1 MLHWPANMNSESP
14 KKFQECQRI
23 DVLKQGQGA
32 DAHLKISLERFN
44 ECLGWYTAGA
54 LSIPLHQV
62 PLLQQA
68 LDEIKTIDCA
78 ECVEKVS
85 SANKIIPFPTM
96 MAEFA
101 PTVEETGS

>member
-1 MLHWPANMNSESP
+1 MISDTPN
-14 KKFQECQRI
+14 KFQECQRI
-23 DVLKQGQGA
+23 DVVKLGQGA
-32 DAHLKISLERFN
+32 DAQLKISIERFN

-54 LSIPLHQV
+54 LTIPNHQL

-68 LDEIKTIDCA
+68 LEEIKTIDCA

-101 PTVEETGS
+101 PTARETAS